1 MGTDGLVFRFRRTR
15 ANARPSHQGEITMTD
30 PQPITTAPRDGRK
43 ITVLWTD
50 RDGQENES
58 IAQYRSLEQLKL
70 AGGDW
75 DNGDAG
81 WWAYV
86 DSDTQKRI
94 EPSGWLPAESTEEEE

>member
-1 MGTDGLVFRFRRTR
+1 M
-15 ANARPSHQGEITMTD
+15 AEPKPME
-30 PQPITTAPRDGRK
+30 TAPRDGRK

-58 IAQYRSLEQLKL
+58 IAQYRSPERLKQ

-75 DNGDAG
+75 G
-81 WWAYV
+81 AYV

-94 EPSGWLPAESTEEEE
+94 EPHGWKPADSGDEDE

>member
-1 MGTDGLVFRFRRTR
+1 MPR
-15 ANARPSHQGEITMTD
+15 
-30 PQPITTAPRDGRK
+30 QPISTAPRDGSK
-43 ITVLWTD
+43 VTVYWTD

-58 IAQYRSLEQLKL
+58 IAQYRSLDRLKA
-70 AGGDW
+70 AGGSW

-94 EPSGWLPAESTEEEE
+94 QPHSWLTPGSDADEE